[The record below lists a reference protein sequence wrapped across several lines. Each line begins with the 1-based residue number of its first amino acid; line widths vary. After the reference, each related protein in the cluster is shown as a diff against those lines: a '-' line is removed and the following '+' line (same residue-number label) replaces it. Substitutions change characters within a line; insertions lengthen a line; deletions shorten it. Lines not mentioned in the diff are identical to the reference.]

1 MTTAGMQTK
10 CVWARA

>member
-1 MTTAGMQTK
+1 MTTASMQIK

>member
-1 MTTAGMQTK
+1 MTTAGMQIK